1 MKILS
6 LTYYVQDPTFSA
18 TAIHEHHQ
26 SSLASVSTFNPTS
39 SVVGVTSNA
48 PRPVATKVSKTE
60 KAKAT
65 LNFLEFHVRKKYWFS
80 AILEKSRLWVM
91 AMVLLC
97 MIQPIL

>member
-65 LNFLEFHVRKKYWFS
+65 LNFLEFPSKNGS
-80 AILEKSRLWVM
+80 APKSRLWVM